1 MSKAAITIAFLVMVL
16 WTSLAQAEE
25 LLLKSEKIISPDAG
39 QIPQAPRVSPDGGQ
53 LVFEYYTKD
62 KTSLWYATADGKGV
76 RCLTCGGTLSSNSLE
91 NAFWHPSGN
100 YLVFN
105 EVPEGNEK
113 IKDIYTAKIQNG
125 KLGDFTK
132 VSSGARPQFSRPNGH
147 VIFFETSEK
156 VEDYVNNILAYQIL
170 GKDPL
175 HPAEDRSLELR
186 GPIQQVNASAEVS
199 HPSLAPDGM
208 TIVFAARTTNIKS
221 DEHD

>member
-25 LLLKSEKIISPDAG
+25 LLLKSKKIISPDAG

-100 YLVFN
+100 YLV
-105 EVPEGNEK
+105 
-113 IKDIYTAKIQNG
+113 
-125 KLGDFTK
+125 
-132 VSSGARPQFSRPNGH
+132 
-147 VIFFETSEK
+147 
-156 VEDYVNNILAYQIL
+156 NNILAYQIL